1 MPLLTS
7 ESARCQWTGPCIS
20 CHFPERVQRR
30 HSKPC
35 KCPLMRCSC
44 NCPPCTGQF
53 SRQEAKLL
61 FMSSS
66 SQAESTVL
74 RSRLPKW
81 CYGRTSSLSSLFF
94 HAAFSALVVNF
105 SMAAFEADH
114 GWKKPSQGCCAA
126 WQTMSKQRGSSHVLL
141 PGLLL
146 SPWGRSSVSQLESPV
161 DSETAPRL
169 EARRNGEMFFH
180 ISPVT

>member
-1 MPLLTS
+1 MVETRRRRVPHETVITQRSTTETSTGLPQWRWTLVAVPLLTS
-7 ESARCQWTGPCIS
+7 ESARCQWTRPCIS

-81 CYGRTSSLSSLFF
+81 CYGRTSSLSS
-94 HAAFSALVVNF
+94 S
-105 SMAAFEADH
+105 
-114 GWKKPSQGCCAA
+114 
-126 WQTMSKQRGSSHVLL
+126 L
-141 PGLLL
+141 PGI
-146 SPWGRSSVSQLESPV
+146 SSQDLPLGYTGYGPPS
-161 DSETAPRL
+161 
-169 EARRNGEMFFH
+169 
-180 ISPVT
+180 